1 MKGINSILITICAI
15 TLFTTNSYAQ
25 TEYKLGIEYY
35 RNKEYA
41 KAAATFKILVQQQ
54 PTETYLQFY
63 INSLLELKEYEEAS
77 QAIKQYA
84 RKFLKNPS
92 FKVQVGQFYKIMGD
106 DREADKLFRDA
117 ISKGTNDRNSAISV
131 ANRFISQ
138 RQFEMAE
145 RVYIEASKKIKE
157 SSFDQELAN
166 IYYYMRN
173 YPAMVN
179 IYLNLLA
186 KSDAFLQMV
195 QNRLY
200 SAIYSDTDKS
210 LTKILEDQL
219 LLKIQEYPEASVFNE
234 LLIWVYLQQNNF
246 SLAFVQARA
255 LDLRNNEQGTRIIAL
270 AKDAAKESDFETALK
285 AYNYLTELGENS
297 PLFMIAFREKLDLLY
312 TKLKLGI
319 DFSPEVIEQTISSY
333 DQAIEKYGYQVE
345 MLQTILNYI
354 ELLTYYSNKPQE
366 AIATINKATE
376 IRGINKFDLAK
387 IELLRADVMIF
398 EDKIWDAA
406 LIYAKIERQN
416 SENPLGFE
424 AKYRKAYMAFYQHEF
439 EWAKSQL
446 DVLKGATA
454 KLISNNAIEMSILLY
469 EGWSEDDSTQLPL
482 RLYATAL
489 QQTAQKRYNSAIE
502 IIDLLIDTEHSYLS
516 VEALNLKAKILISTS
531 KFQEA
536 ATTYEEVLAKFSNET
551 NIDRSTFQLG
561 KLYLSHLD
569 NNKKAIEIFTQLLKN
584 HPSSVYCIETRR
596 MIQKARQQTL
606 P

>member
-1 MKGINSILITICAI
+1 M
-15 TLFTTNSYAQ
+15 FTTNSYAQ
-25 TEYKLGIEYY
+25 TDFNVGMEYY

-41 KAAATFKILVQQQ
+41 KAAATFKLLVQQR
-54 PTETYLQFY
+54 PSETYLIYY
-63 INSLLELKEYEEAS
+63 INSLLEQKEYDEATD
-77 QAIKQYA
+77 AIKTYG
-84 RKFLKNPS
+84 RKLLNNPS
-92 FKVQVGQFYKIMGD
+92 FKVQIGQFYKIMGN

-145 RVYIEASKKIKE
+145 RVYIEASKKIKGA
-157 SSFDQELAN
+157 SFDQELAN

-186 KSDAFLQMV
+186 QSEAFLQMV

-210 LTKILEDQL
+210 LIKVLEDQL
-219 LLKIQEYPEASVFNE
+219 LFKIQDYPEASVFNE

-246 SLAFVQARA
+246 SQAFIQARA
-255 LDLRNNEQGTRIIAL
+255 LDLRNNEQGQRILPL
-270 AKDAAKESDFETALK
+270 AQNAAKENDFETALK

-297 PLFMIAFREKLDLLY
+297 TLFMVAFREKLDLLY
-312 TKLKLGI
+312 SKLKLGI
-319 DFSPEVIEQTISSY
+319 DFSPEVIEETISTY
-333 DQAIEKYGYQVE
+333 NQAIEKYGYKVE

-354 ELLTYYSNKPQE
+354 ELLTYYSNKPDE
-366 AIATINKATE
+366 ALVIIDKAAA
-376 IRGINKFDLAK
+376 IRGVNKFDLAK

-416 SENPLGFE
+416 SENPVGFE

-446 DVLKGATA
+446 DVLKGATSKA
-454 KLISNNAIEMSILLY
+454 ISNNAIEVSILLY

-489 QQTAQKRYNSAIE
+489 QQTAQRKYESAFKT
-502 IIDLLIDTEHSYLS
+502 IDSLIATEHSYLS

-536 ATTYEEVLAKFSNET
+536 ATTYEQVRTKFSSET

-561 KLYLSHLD
+561 KLYLNHLYD
-569 NNKKAIEIFTQLLKN
+569 NKKAIETLTQLLKYN
-584 HPSSVYCIETRR
+584 PSSIYCIEARR
-596 MIQKARQQTL
+596 MIQKARQQAI

>member
-1 MKGINSILITICAI
+1 MKRFHSILITFCAI
-15 TLFTTNSYAQ
+15 TMFTTNSYAQ
-25 TEYKLGIEYY
+25 TDFNVGMEYY

-41 KAAATFKILVQQQ
+41 KAAATFKLLVQQR
-54 PTETYLQFY
+54 PSETYLIYY
-63 INSLLELKEYEEAS
+63 INSLLEQKEYDEATD
-77 QAIKQYA
+77 AIKTYG
-84 RKFLKNPS
+84 RKLLNNPS
-92 FKVQVGQFYKIMGD
+92 FKVQIGQFYKIMGN

-145 RVYIEASKKIKE
+145 RVYIEASKKIKGA
-157 SSFDQELAN
+157 SFDQELAN

-186 KSDAFLQMV
+186 QSEAFLQMV

-210 LTKILEDQL
+210 LIKVLEDQL
-219 LLKIQEYPEASVFNE
+219 LFKIQDYPEASVFNE

-246 SLAFVQARA
+246 SQAFIQARA
-255 LDLRNNEQGTRIIAL
+255 LDLRNNEQGQRILPL
-270 AKDAAKESDFETALK
+270 AQNAAKENDFETALK

-297 PLFMIAFREKLDLLY
+297 TLFMVAFREKLDLLY
-312 TKLKLGI
+312 SKLKLGI
-319 DFSPEVIEQTISSY
+319 DFSPEVIEETISTY
-333 DQAIEKYGYQVE
+333 NQAIEKYGYKVE

-354 ELLTYYSNKPQE
+354 ELLTYYSNKPDE
-366 AIATINKATE
+366 ALVIIDKAAA
-376 IRGINKFDLAK
+376 IRGVNKFDLAK

-416 SENPLGFE
+416 SENPVGFE

-446 DVLKGATA
+446 DVLKGATSKA
-454 KLISNNAIEMSILLY
+454 ISNNAIEVSILLY

-489 QQTAQKRYNSAIE
+489 QQTAQRKYESAFKT
-502 IIDLLIDTEHSYLS
+502 IDSLIATEHSYLS

-536 ATTYEEVLAKFSNET
+536 ATTYEQVRTKFSSET
-551 NIDRSTFQLG
+551 NIDRST
-561 KLYLSHLD
+561 
-569 NNKKAIEIFTQLLKN
+569 
-584 HPSSVYCIETRR
+584 
-596 MIQKARQQTL
+596 
-606 P
+606 